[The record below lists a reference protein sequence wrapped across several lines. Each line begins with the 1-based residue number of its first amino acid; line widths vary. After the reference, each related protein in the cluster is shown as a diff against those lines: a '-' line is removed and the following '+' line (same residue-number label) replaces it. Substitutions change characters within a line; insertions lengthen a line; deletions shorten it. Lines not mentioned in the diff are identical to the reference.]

1 MATLREIRGRI
12 VGIKS
17 TQKITQAMK
26 MVAAAKLR
34 RAQDNIISA
43 RPYAKK
49 MDELTHNLIT
59 KVNPEYNPLLAER
72 AVKRILIIVV
82 TSDRGMCGAF
92 NTNIIKKAVELID
105 NNYSE
110 LYKNNN
116 IELLCIGKKG
126 YQFFSKRNYTIYKSY
141 INIFSRLEYSIA
153 KDISNSLIESFISQ
167 KFDKIEV
174 VYNEFKSVI
183 QQNLLVEQLL
193 PFEKPIIKKE
203 EKHIKSL
210 VDFIYEPNPKEIINE
225 IIPKHINTK
234 IWRILL
240 ESYAAEEGSRMTAM
254 DNANENAKEMISE
267 LNLQFNKARQ
277 ASITTEILE
286 IISGANALQE
296 A

>member
-1 MATLREIRGRI
+1 MATLREIRSHI
-12 VGIKS
+12 VGVRS

-43 RPYAKK
+43 RPYANK
-49 MDELTHNLIT
+49 MKELLLNLVSKLDENS
-59 KVNPEYNPLLAER
+59 NPLIQE
-72 AVKRILIIVV
+72 KMISKILVIVV

-92 NTNIIKKAVELID
+92 NANILKKTVDLIAT
-105 NNYSE
+105 NYSDA
-110 LYKNNN
+110 YKNGNL
-116 IELLCIGKKG
+116 ELLCIGRKG
-126 YQFFSKRNYTIYKSY
+126 HQFFSKRNYVIFKSY
-141 INIFSRLEYSIA
+141 QNIFGKLDFSIA
-153 KDISNSLIESFISQ
+153 KEISETVVSAFTSG
-167 KFDKIEV
+167 KFDRVDV

-183 QQNLLVEQLL
+183 QQTVVSEQFL
-193 PFEKPIIKKE
+193 PLPKIKE
-203 EKHIKSL
+203 ESEKHIKSL
-210 VDFIYEPNPKEIINE
+210 VDFIYEPSAGKIIDD
-225 IIPKHINTK
+225 IIPRHLNTQ
-234 IWRILL
+234 IWKILL
-240 ESYAAEEGSRMTAM
+240 ESNAAEEGARMTAM

>member
-59 KVNPEYNPLLAER
+59 KVNPEFNPLLAER

-110 LYKNNN
+110 LYKSNNL
-116 IELLCIGKKG
+116 ELLCIGKKG

-141 INIFSRLEYSIA
+141 INIFSRLDYSIA

>member
-43 RPYAKK
+43 RSYAKK

-141 INIFSRLEYSIA
+141 INIFSRLDYSIA
-153 KDISNSLIESFISQ
+153 KDISNSLIESFISE

-193 PFEKPIIKKE
+193 PFEKPTIKKE

-210 VDFIYEPNPKEIINE
+210 VDFIYEPNPKEIVNE

>member
-92 NTNIIKKAVELID
+92 NTNIIKKAVEIID
-105 NNYSE
+105 TNYSE
-110 LYKNNN
+110 FYKNNN
-116 IELLCIGKKG
+116 LELLCIGKKG
-126 YQFFSKRNYTIYKSY
+126 YQFFSKRNYVIFKSY
-141 INIFSRLEYSIA
+141 INVFSRLDYSIA
-153 KDISNSLIESFISQ
+153 KDISNSIIEAFISE

-183 QQNLLVEQLL
+183 QQNLVVEQLL

-210 VDFIYEPNPKEIINE
+210 VDSIYEPNPKEIVNE

-254 DNANENAKEMISE
+254 DNANENAKEMISD

>member
-59 KVNPEYNPLLAER
+59 KVNPEFNPLLAER
-72 AVKRILIIVV
+72 SVKRILIIVV

-92 NTNIIKKAVELID
+92 NTNIIKKAVEIID
-105 NNYSE
+105 TNYSE
-110 LYKNNN
+110 FYKNNN
-116 IELLCIGKKG
+116 LELLCIGKKG
-126 YQFFSKRNYTIYKSY
+126 YQFFSKRNYVIFKSY
-141 INIFSRLEYSIA
+141 INVFSRLDYSIA
-153 KDISNSLIESFISQ
+153 KDISNSIIEAFISE

-183 QQNLLVEQLL
+183 QQNLVVEQLL

-210 VDFIYEPNPKEIINE
+210 VDFIYEPNPKEIVNE

-254 DNANENAKEMISE
+254 DNANENAKEMISD

>member
-59 KVNPEYNPLLAER
+59 KVNPEFNPLLAER
-72 AVKRILIIVV
+72 SVKRILIIVV

-92 NTNIIKKAVELID
+92 NTNIIKKAVEIID
-105 NNYSE
+105 TNYSE
-110 LYKNNN
+110 FYKNNN
-116 IELLCIGKKG
+116 LELLCIGKKG
-126 YQFFSKRNYTIYKSY
+126 YQFFSKRNYVIFKSY
-141 INIFSRLEYSIA
+141 INVFSRLDYSIA
-153 KDISNSLIESFISQ
+153 KDISNSIIESFISE

-183 QQNLLVEQLL
+183 QQNLVVEQLL

-210 VDFIYEPNPKEIINE
+210 VDFIYEPNPKEIVNE

-254 DNANENAKEMISE
+254 DNANENAKEMISD

>member
-59 KVNPEYNPLLAER
+59 KVNPEFNPLLAER
-72 AVKRILIIVV
+72 SVKRILVIVV

-92 NTNIIKKAVELID
+92 NTNIIKKAVEIID
-105 NNYSE
+105 TNYSE
-110 LYKNNN
+110 FYKNNN
-116 IELLCIGKKG
+116 LELLCIGKKG
-126 YQFFSKRNYTIYKSY
+126 YQFFSKRNYVIFKSY
-141 INIFSRLEYSIA
+141 INVFSRLDYSIA
-153 KDISNSLIESFISQ
+153 KDISNSIIEAFISE

-183 QQNLLVEQLL
+183 QQNLVVEQLL

-210 VDFIYEPNPKEIINE
+210 VDFIYEPNPKEIVNE

-254 DNANENAKEMISE
+254 DNANENAKEMISD

>member
-141 INIFSRLEYSIA
+141 INIFSRLDYSIA
-153 KDISNSLIESFISQ
+153 KDISNSLIESFISE

-193 PFEKPIIKKE
+193 PFEKPTIKKE

-210 VDFIYEPNPKEIINE
+210 VDFIYEPNPKEIVNE